1 MAKMRRN
8 CKDIA
13 LDAILDTVDRM
24 CTLWFPFIIVRSER
38 KQKGIKPKGGV
49 VSCSM
54 NLIHVAISNL
64 FAFLCI

>member
-8 CKDIA
+8 CKYIE
-13 LDAILDTVDRM
+13 LDAILDTVDGM

-54 NLIHVAISNL
+54 NLI
-64 FAFLCI
+64 